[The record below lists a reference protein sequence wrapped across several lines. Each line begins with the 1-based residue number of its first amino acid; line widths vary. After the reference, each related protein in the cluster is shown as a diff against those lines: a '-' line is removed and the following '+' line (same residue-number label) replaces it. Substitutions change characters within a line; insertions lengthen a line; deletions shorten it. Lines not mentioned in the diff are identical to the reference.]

1 MPKRRTSR
9 LARSRGIP
17 FYSNIRH
24 ALHETGFMAQLST
37 CMCHNDPNVDCARS
51 QHARGD
57 VKSAKMPNPAR
68 TSGAT
73 AAIGKARILPVA
85 TTLVATFSSYC
96 AWVDPDAVART
107 FGLIAAFR
115 FNAWRADAEWAV
127 FVVGVLL
134 GYSVITAI
142 TQSSFLFGHCGS
154 RLEVRAKRLEDPEL
168 RWTDYAFVTINKIV
182 TVAYV
187 VYAATSIRRAS
198 WVEWSA
204 SSEWP
209 VWIHV
214 PACIATVLL
223 TLGCYDLI
231 YVPFHRLLHVPAL
244 YPYIHKHHHRQAVPF
259 RGTFDG
265 INTHPLEFAFGEF
278 LHVWALQVAGN
289 FSTTVLGAKLPYFGV
304 LAFLITGGLMASLN
318 HTRFGISI
326 PFVYDVRTHDVHHR
340 KPRSNYCQFVPW
352 FDMLYGSY
360 EEYKTKEEARLE
372 RLAAKEARKNGKKT
386 TSLLDERS
394 LVDFDSR
401 IQEASKN

>member
-1 MPKRRTSR
+1 M
-9 LARSRGIP
+9 GIDWG
-17 FYSNIRH
+17 R
-24 ALHETGFMAQLST
+24 
-37 CMCHNDPNVDCARS
+37 
-51 QHARGD
+51 
-57 VKSAKMPNPAR
+57 
-68 TSGAT
+68 
-73 AAIGKARILPVA
+73 
-85 TTLVATFSSYC
+85 
-96 AWVDPDAVART
+96 
-107 FGLIAAFR
+107 
-115 FNAWRADAEWAV
+115 
-127 FVVGVLL
+127 
-134 GYSVITAI
+134 
-142 TQSSFLFGHCGS
+142 
-154 RLEVRAKRLEDPEL
+154 
-168 RWTDYAFVTINKIV
+168 
-182 TVAYV
+182 YV
-187 VYAATSIRRAS
+187 VSAACRL
-198 WVEWSA
+198 
-204 SSEWP
+204 
-209 VWIHV
+209 
-214 PACIATVLL
+214 ATVLL

-244 YPYIHKHHHRQAVPF
+244 YPDIHKHHHRQAVPF

-318 HTRFGISI
+318 HTRFGIRI

-352 FDMLYGSY
+352 FDMLYGSF